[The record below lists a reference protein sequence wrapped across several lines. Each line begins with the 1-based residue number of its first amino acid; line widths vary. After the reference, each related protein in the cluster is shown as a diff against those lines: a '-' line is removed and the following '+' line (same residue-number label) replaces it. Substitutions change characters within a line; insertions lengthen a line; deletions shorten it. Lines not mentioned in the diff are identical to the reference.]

1 MPERVTGRGGW
12 MTVFVVTGQC
22 EGIEMTEEI
31 RAEMVASVLEVV
43 VHQGDAVRDG
53 DTIVVLE
60 SMKMEI
66 PVLSESPGTVTTL
79 AVHQGDVVQ
88 EGTLIAVVE

>member
-1 MPERVTGRGGW
+1 MA
-12 MTVFVVTGQC
+12 
-22 EGIEMTEEI
+22 EEI
-31 RAEMVASVLEVV
+31 RAEMVASVMEVA
-43 VHQGDAVRDG
+43 VHEGDTVLDG

-66 PVLSESPGTVTTL
+66 PVLSESPGTIISL

>member
-1 MPERVTGRGGW
+1 
-12 MTVFVVTGQC
+12 MTVFVVTAKR
-22 EGIEMTEEI
+22 EGIQMPEEI

-43 VHQGDAVRDG
+43 AHQGDAVRDG